1 MRKATKKDEALIIDI
16 ISKSFYDNKSVN
28 YVIKQGNAQNNIKR
42 IGALVEYAYNL
53 CINFGEI
60 WIDKDDIGCIM
71 FLNPNKKEL
80 SLSSV
85 LWDAKLALN
94 CIGAFRIGKVLGRES
109 QIKQNY
115 PKGDFFHL
123 WFVGVL
129 PEKQGNGI
137 GSELVK
143 MVTGKAKNENLP
155 VYLETSMVKNLK
167 WYKDLGFVIYKEI
180 KFSDHN
186 LYMLKLV

>member
-1 MRKATKKDEALIIDI
+1 MRKASTKDKALILDI

-28 YVIKQGNAQNNIKR
+28 YVIKQGDKSNNEKR
-42 IGALVEYAYNL
+42 IQALVEYAYNL
-53 CINFGEI
+53 CFNFGEI
-60 WIDKDDIGCIM
+60 WIDSDNIGCIM

-85 LWDAKLALN
+85 LWDAQLALN
-94 CIGAFRIGKVLGRES
+94 CIGLFRIGKVLGRES
-109 QIKQNY
+109 EIKKNY

-137 GSELVK
+137 GTALVK
-143 MVTGKAKNENLP
+143 NVIGKAENENLP